1 MNRAILIIIDGCR
14 VDALQK
20 VTTTNIG
27 ALRADGSSSFEAITV
42 VPPLTLPSLFSLFTS
57 SDPITHGITTN
68 TGQPFPSPSIAGL
81 AELLAYHGRSSAAFF
96 TWEQLRN
103 LWPPGSVSHSVC
115 SNVVQ
120 SHDSDFI
127 IAGMAVDYLIKA
139 NPDFCFVY
147 LERTDFVG
155 HAQGWM
161 SPAYLEAVE
170 RADAAI
176 GDILAGLE
184 KSGLRDSYH
193 LIIQSDHGGNDY
205 HHKEPDDAVMHIPW
219 IAAGP
224 TVRADYVIQETVS
237 IVDTAPTLAHI
248 LGIDPHPTWEGKI
261 VDEIFRIS
269 SN

>member
-1 MNRAILIIIDGCR
+1 
-14 VDALQK
+14 
-20 VTTTNIG
+20 
-27 ALRADGSSSFEAITV
+27 
-42 VPPLTLPSLFSLFTS
+42 
-57 SDPITHGITTN
+57 
-68 TGQPFPSPSIAGL
+68 
-81 AELLAYHGRSSAAFF
+81 
-96 TWEQLRN
+96 
-103 LWPPGSVSHSVC
+103 
-115 SNVVQ
+115 
-120 SHDSDFI
+120 
-127 IAGMAVDYLIKA
+127 MAVDYLVKA

-193 LIIQSDHGGNDY
+193 LIIQSDYGGNDY

-224 TVRADYVIQETVS
+224 TVRADC
-237 IVDTAPTLAHI
+237 TLANNFR
-248 LGIDPHPTWEGKI
+248 GIRNSVTASNKLNSKVLICFPLSSPGARDYWYRSHPKQG
-261 VDEIFRIS
+261 RYQ
-269 SN
+269 